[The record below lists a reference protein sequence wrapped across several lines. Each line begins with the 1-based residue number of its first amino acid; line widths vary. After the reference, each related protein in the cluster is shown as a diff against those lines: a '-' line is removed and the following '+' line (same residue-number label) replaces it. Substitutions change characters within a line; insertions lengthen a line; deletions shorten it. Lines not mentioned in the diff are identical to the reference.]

1 MDSETGSNRSNKRR
15 KSDETEENDN
25 QVQPST
31 SSSTSQNENANIS
44 SLEID
49 CSANNGITEDGNSS
63 SERRTEPESAGG
75 DSEPVP
81 ELETDEDAAGQN
93 VNRNAGG
100 GDGGGDGQH
109 NTGGDVDVTSP
120 TSPPTLPRDGG
131 EPDSDGLPSAE
142 IRFRARG
149 RRLAAIRPRNY
160 RSRTITSSSSSSLES
175 LTEVYVRGPTS
186 PTYTR
191 PQSEPNEASSE
202 SDVHTSAPEF
212 SLDSSIT
219 SDSDTNNYEDFA
231 SSNDEAA
238 GGDEGD
244 DQSFNEIMNKPKP
257 NYTWNVTSQVMFRER
272 GLAGNGRRT
281 LHGGLTNSFQTSFY
295 GSRHIVEKMK
305 LLHSMHKHSGCV
317 NCLNFN
323 RSGNLLC
330 SGADD
335 MKVIVWDWARN
346 KTKFSYKSGH
356 LANIFQ
362 TKFIEMNGCMNIV
375 STSRDGQVRAA
386 VIPPSGG
393 KIRTRTL
400 YKHSL
405 PVHKLVL
412 CPQNPFVIL
421 SAGEDGKI
429 VCCDLRKSPVNRL
442 KTVKEDRKKVPLY
455 SIAHH
460 PFDPEICVC
469 GNDNYVRVYDK
480 RNMSKTL
487 HKMCPQKI
495 DDQAITPHITCCVY
509 NNNGS
514 EILASY
520 SDDDI
525 YLFNSKAYVPGSFEH
540 RYRGHYNHKTI
551 KGVNFFGP
559 NSEYV
564 ISGSDCGNIFF
575 WDKNT
580 EAILNFMEGDNS
592 GVVNC
597 LEPHPT
603 IPILATSGLDWNIKI
618 WAPNSEIYPPVMN
631 KLEKCVKKN
640 LKRSVIEGADGFDDR
655 QFYYFVRQFLRNSR
669 PSENQDASGNDP
681 DVHTVHTSSSD
692 SDEDEYNFSNDH
704 MARVFQPSCHPQ

>member
-1 MDSETGSNRSNKRR
+1 MDKETSPSRTSKRR

-25 QVQPST
+25 VALPST
-31 SSSTSQNENANIS
+31 STQLQNENANLSDNLKPSCNDELDKAIVDS
-44 SLEID
+44 II
-49 CSANNGITEDGNSS
+49 NVG
-63 SERRTEPESAGG
+63 ERAEPEV
-75 DSEPVP
+75 DV
-81 ELETDEDAAGQN
+81 DVDVDADAD
-93 VNRNAGG
+93 A
-100 GDGGGDGQH
+100 
-109 NTGGDVDVTSP
+109 DVDVTSP
-120 TSPPTLPRDGG
+120 TSPPSLPRDGG
-131 EPDSDGLPSAE
+131 EADSDFLPGAAE
-142 IRFRARG
+142 VRFRTRG

-160 RSRTITSSSSSSLES
+160 RSRMITSSSSSSLDS
-175 LTEVYVRGPTS
+175 LTEVVVREPTR
-186 PTYTR
+186 R
-191 PQSEPNEASSE
+191 PHSRPPSEPNEASSE
-202 SDVHTSAPEF
+202 SDLVHTSAPEF

-231 SSNDEAA
+231 SSNDEAGA
-238 GGDEGD
+238 GDEVD
-244 DQSFNEIMNKPKP
+244 DQAFNEIMNKPKP
-257 NYTWNVTSQVMFRER
+257 NYTWNVTSQVMHREH
-272 GLAGNGRRT
+272 GLLGNGRRS
-281 LHGGLTNSFQTSFY
+281 LHGGLSNTFQSRFY
-295 GSRHIVEKMK
+295 GSRHVVEKMK

-330 SGADD
+330 TGSDD
-335 MKVIVWDWARN
+335 MRVIVWDWAMN
-346 KTKFSYKSGH
+346 KTKFQYKSGH
-356 LANIFQ
+356 QANIFQ
-362 TKFIEMNGCMNIV
+362 TKFIEMNGCMDIV

-386 VIPPSGG
+386 SIPPSGG
-393 KIRTRTL
+393 KIRTRAL
-400 YKHSL
+400 YKHSSA
-405 PVHKLVL
+405 VHKLVL

-469 GNDNYVRVYDK
+469 GNDSYVRVYDK

-487 HKMCPQKI
+487 HKMCPQRI
-495 DDQAITPHITCCVY
+495 DDQTITPHITCCVY

-525 YLFNSKAYVPGSFEH
+525 YLFNSKVYTAGQFEH

-580 EAILNFMEGDNS
+580 ESILNFMEGDNS

-603 IPILATSGLDWNIKI
+603 IPVLATSGLDWNIKI
-618 WAPNSEIYPPVMN
+618 WAPNSEIYPPVMT
-631 KLEKCVKKN
+631 KLDKCVKKN
-640 LKRSVIEGADGFDDR
+640 LKRSVVEEIDGFDDR

-669 PSENQDASGNDP
+669 PSDNQDNAGTDP
-681 DVHTVHTSSSD
+681 DAATVRTSSSE
-692 SDEDEYNFSNDH
+692 SDEDEYNFSNDQ

>member
-1 MDSETGSNRSNKRR
+1 MDKETSLTKNNSKRR
-15 KSDETEENDN
+15 KSHETEENDN
-25 QVQPST
+25 ENQEQPST
-31 SSSTSQNENANIS
+31 SSLSQIENANL
-44 SLEID
+44 SLDVENSVDNIID
-49 CSANNGITEDGNSS
+49 KVITDSVTAINKQS
-63 SERRTEPESAGG
+63 TPEPE
-75 DSEPVP
+75 VK
-81 ELETDEDAAGQN
+81 ETSDEGAAAENTTDN
-93 VNRNAGG
+93 VNDVA
-100 GDGGGDGQH
+100 DAD
-109 NTGGDVDVTSP
+109 TGVDITSP
-120 TSPPTLPRDGG
+120 TSPATLPRDGG

-160 RSRTITSSSSSSLES
+160 RSRMITSSSSSSSSSLES
-175 LTEVYVRGPTS
+175 LTEVVVREPAS
-186 PTYTR
+186 PAYSR
-191 PQSEPNEASSE
+191 PRSDQNEASNE
-202 SDVHTSAPEF
+202 SDVTASAPEF

-238 GGDEGD
+238 GGDDVD
-244 DQSFNEIMNKPKP
+244 DQGFHEIMNKPKP
-257 NYTWNVTSQVMFRER
+257 NYTWNVTSQVFHREH
-272 GLAGNGRRT
+272 GLTGNGRRQ
-281 LHGGLTNSFQTSFY
+281 LHGGLINSFQTSLY

-323 RSGNLLC
+323 RAGNLLC
-330 SGADD
+330 TGSDD

-346 KTKFSYKSGH
+346 KVKFSYKSGH
-356 LANIFQ
+356 QANIFQ

-393 KIRTRTL
+393 KIRTRAL
-400 YKHSL
+400 YKHSSA
-405 PVHKLVL
+405 VHKLVL

-469 GNDNYVRVYDK
+469 GNDSYVRVYDK

-487 HKMCPQKI
+487 HKMCPQRI
-495 DDQAITPHITCCVY
+495 EDQTITPHITCCVY

-525 YLFNSKAYVPGSFEH
+525 YLFNSKVYTSGSFEH

-618 WAPNSEIYPPVMN
+618 WAPNNEICPPVMN
-631 KLEKCVKKN
+631 KLEKCVKRN
-640 LKRSVIEGADGFDDR
+640 LKRSIVEEADGFDDR

-669 PSENQDASGNDP
+669 PSDNQDGSGNDP
-681 DVHTVHTSSSD
+681 DVVTVRTSSSE
-692 SDEDEYNFSNDH
+692 SDEDEYSFSNDQ